1 MITTKMIFPTWL
13 RPDDRLLITG
23 GTGWFGRTLVA
34 LATGH
39 PHVLVIGSPR
49 DSTATQWD
57 DESVRD
63 FAPTVVANFAFH
75 TRDRLPEMGRERFI
89 AENTELTR
97 RLLVTLGLDSVR
109 LALTVSSGAAASP
122 NARAGADSME
132 LYGALKAAEE
142 AQALSLS
149 TSERR
154 VVVARA
160 YSVSGPFVRRVRDYA
175 FSDFVAQAILGDL
188 TITASRPVFRRYV
201 SVADLISVSLSSADQ
216 GWSGVIESGGD
227 LVEMQG
233 LAEVVRDVVNP
244 SARIHREALMTEKPS
259 VYASD
264 NTSWEQ
270 ACLRT
275 GIVPMSLRHQV
286 RSVEDFVRS
295 QPGFQHVDGDSES
308 GGNL

>member
-1 MITTKMIFPTWL
+1 MITTASNCPTWL

-23 GTGWFGRTLVA
+23 GNGWFGRTLVA
-34 LATGH
+34 LVTGH

-49 DSTATQWD
+49 DSAATQWD
-57 DESVRD
+57 DESVRN

-75 TRDRLPEMGRERFI
+75 TRDRLPQMGRERFI

-109 LALTVSSGAAASP
+109 LALTVSSGSVVSP
-122 NARAGADSME
+122 NAGAGVDSVE

-142 AQALSLS
+142 SQALSLS

-175 FSDFVAQAILGDL
+175 FSDLVAQAILGDL
-188 TITASRPVFRRYV
+188 SITASVPVFRRYV
-201 SVADLISVSLSSADQ
+201 SVADLISVSLSSANQ

-227 LVEMQG
+227 LLEMQG
-233 LAEVVRDVVNP
+233 LAEMVRDVVNP
-244 SARIHREALMTEKPS
+244 SARIHREALVTEEPS

-264 NTSWEQ
+264 NTLWEQ
-270 ACLRT
+270 ACRRT
-275 GIVPMSLRHQV
+275 GIVPMSLREQV

-295 QPGFQHVDGDSES
+295 QPGFQRVDAGSAKGGD
-308 GGNL
+308 L